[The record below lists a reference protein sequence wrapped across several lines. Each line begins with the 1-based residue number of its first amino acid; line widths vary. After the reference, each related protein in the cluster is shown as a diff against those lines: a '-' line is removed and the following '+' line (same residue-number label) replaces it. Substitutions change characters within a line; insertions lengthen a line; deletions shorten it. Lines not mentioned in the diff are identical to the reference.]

1 MRYVTSMQDIINEV
15 ENILASSEGEY
26 DIEAI
31 AHKVARTR
39 KTDRLDQ
46 PAYYI
51 TEDEGEFWD
60 AVAAHALD

>member
-26 DIEAI
+26 DVEAI
-31 AHKVARTR
+31 AYKVARTR
-39 KTDRLDQ
+39 ETSRLDQ

-51 TEDEGEFWD
+51 TEDEAEFWE
-60 AVAAHALD
+60 AVAAHEIN

>member
-1 MRYVTSMQDIINEV
+1 MRYVSSMQDIITEV

-31 AHKVARTR
+31 AYDVARTR
-39 KTDRLDQ
+39 EAQRLDQ

-51 TEDEGEFWD
+51 TEDEGEFWE

>member
-1 MRYVTSMQDIINEV
+1 MQYHTTMNDIISEV

-31 AHKVARTR
+31 AYDVARTR
-39 KTDRLDQ
+39 EAQRLDQ

-51 TEDEGEFWD
+51 TEDEGEFWE

>member
-1 MRYVTSMQDIINEV
+1 MRYVSSMQDIINEV
-15 ENILASSEGEY
+15 KNILASSEGEY

-31 AHKVARTR
+31 AYEVARERDTGQR
-39 KTDRLDQ
+39 IDDRF
-46 PAYYI
+46 YI

>member
-1 MRYVTSMQDIINEV
+1 MQYHTTMNDIINEV
-15 ENILASSEGEY
+15 EIILASSEGEY
-26 DIEAI
+26 DVEAI

-39 KTDRLDQ
+39 EPQRLDQ

-60 AVAAHALD
+60 TVAAHALD

>member
-31 AHKVARTR
+31 AYDVARERDTGQR
-39 KTDRLDQ
+39 ADDRF
-46 PAYYI
+46 YI
-51 TEDEGEFWD
+51 TEDESEFWA
-60 AVAAHALD
+60 AVAAHEIN

>member
-31 AHKVARTR
+31 AYEVARTR
-39 KTDRLDQ
+39 DTGQRIDDRF
-46 PAYYI
+46 YI

-60 AVAAHALD
+60 AVAAHEVN

>member
-1 MRYVTSMQDIINEV
+1 MRYVISMQDIIDEV

-31 AHKVARTR
+31 AHEVARTR
-39 KTDRLDQ
+39 DTDRLDQ

-51 TEDEGEFWD
+51 TENENEFWE